1 MQPVRQNPQGKC
13 CRREHQNECGG
24 PNAFDIAY
32 TQMRH
37 RCAHKVDDEA
47 DTRCHTEERPPDT
60 KNYA

>member
-1 MQPVRQNPQGKC
+1 MQPVRQDPQGKC
-13 CRREHQNECGG
+13 CR
-24 PNAFDIAY
+24 PNAFEIAY

-37 RCAHKVDDEA
+37 TCAPKVDDEA